1 MMNPSDTNVQ
11 TFNGTAS
18 SRAAGVA
25 VVFLMIVLS
34 ACTQPLANRT
44 VLNEELGR
52 AQQASGAP
60 ATGATA
66 YPLESEQGGEPPPT
80 TNGDGTT
87 LELGTGVFTG
97 ANPSAPVVAAATES
111 DGIVLNFQNADIQEV
126 VKAILGDMLGENYL
140 VEQGVTGTVTTET
153 SGGVAKEDLLTI
165 LELLLRQT
173 QATLIK
179 DGDLYRVVPVAT
191 SLKGSLSP
199 NAGRQRDDPSFGLQI
214 VTLRYIAVVEMQ
226 KILEPILRENA
237 LVHTNEKRNLI
248 ILAGTPTEQRRY
260 LDTIAIFDVDW
271 MAGMSTALFKL
282 NFVEPQQIAKEIE
295 QALGGDGG
303 KVMDGLV
310 RLVPLER
317 LNSLLAIS
325 PSRRAIT
332 EMQSWVRRLDA
343 ASDTADPRL
352 YVFRLQ
358 NAKAVDVAAI
368 LNDVFHGESGNS
380 GPREAELAPG
390 LRPATLS
397 SPDEEGE
404 RGGPS
409 SRSARV
415 IADEGVSLRVGEN
428 VRIIPDETNNGLVI
442 MATPKEYE
450 IILAAIRKLDLI
462 PLQVLIEATII
473 EVTLGDSLEYG
484 VEWFF
489 KNGLAGNKQGSGLL
503 DLGAPGIGTVAPAFS
518 YAVIDSL
525 GDVRAAINLL
535 ATESDVSVLSSPSLM
550 VLDNQTAT
558 INVGDEIPVP
568 TRASIS
574 NIDPAAPTVNEIE
587 YRNTGVTLEVTP
599 RVNAG
604 GLVTMEVNQ
613 EVSDAVNTTSSDLNA
628 PTIQQRKITSTV
640 AVQSGQ
646 TIVLGGLIR
655 DNATDAQSG
664 IPYLRN
670 LPGLGK
676 LFSSTTIATRRTELI
691 VLITPRAVRN
701 DDEARDVTREYSEK
715 MRNFDERDGAALR
728 Y

>member
-11 TFNGTAS
+11 TFNGTAA
-18 SRAAGVA
+18 SRAAGLA
-25 VVFLMIVLS
+25 VVFLVIVLS

-60 ATGATA
+60 ATGAAA
-66 YPLESEQGGEPPPT
+66 YPLESGQGGEPPPT

-97 ANPSAPVVAAATES
+97 ANPSAPVVTAATES
-111 DGIVLNFQNADIQEV
+111 EGIVLNFQNADIQEV

-214 VTLRYIAVVEMQ
+214 VTLRYIAVAEMQ

-282 NFVEPQQIAKEIE
+282 NFVEPEQIAKELE

-368 LNDVFHGESGNS
+368 LNDVFHGESGNP

-397 SPDEEGE
+397 SPDAEGE

-489 KNGLAGNKQGSGLL
+489 KNGLAGDKQGSGLL

-525 GDVRAAINLL
+525 GDVRAAINVL

-550 VLDNQTAT
+550 VLDNQAAT

-715 MRNFDERDGAALR
+715 MRNFGERDGGAFR